1 VLLPVALKGTLM
13 AFNWL
18 MKTQWVGTPVVTLA
32 PTTVW
37 YELLYETFMPGA
49 SYWKYSSVTLGVT
62 NAVRLVETADW

>member
-1 VLLPVALKGTLM
+1 M
-13 AFNWL
+13 
-18 MKTQWVGTPVVTLA
+18 TLA

-49 SYWKYSSVTLGVT
+49 SYWKYNSVTFGVT